1 MAYQVEIVYKGRE
14 KDVERV
20 AASICS
26 IMKPN
31 GSYIDTPVFKEG
43 YPVDAESADKKYGTS
58 VYATNVDGF
67 GSIEPEEPFASTS
80 FPFPVPMAQFKV
92 AVIADEKDANG
103 NPKVTFDVED
113 YKEAY
118 YYKQA
123 GAALANQGFE
133 VTVTKK

>member
-1 MAYQVEIVYKGRE
+1 MAYQVVIVYKGKD

-20 AASICS
+20 ASSICS

-43 YPVDAESADKKYGTS
+43 YPVDADAASKKYGTS

-67 GSIEPEEPFASTS
+67 GAIEPEEPFASTA

-92 AVIADEKDANG
+92 AMIGNEKDVQG

-113 YKEAY
+113 YKEAFY
-118 YYKQA
+118 YEQA
-123 GAALANQGFE
+123 GKALADQGFE